1 MKLGNIVHVHTHTN
15 LSSAAPSDYGD
26 LTNYHLGP
34 FSNDVRQLSFNVS
47 IVNDNITEDSEM
59 FRATLTLDDDDQADL
74 VTVLPDEAIV
84 TILED
89 NDRRQSL
96 CCILSI
102 STTSSNVLAV
112 LSMCYHSNKV

>member
-34 FSNDVRQLSFNVS
+34 FSNDVRQLSFNMP
-47 IVNDNITEDSEM
+47 IVNDSIPEDSEM
-59 FRATLTLDDDDQADL
+59 FRATLSLEDDDQADF
-74 VTVLPDEAIV
+74 VTVSPDEAII
-84 TILED
+84 TIED
-89 NDRRQSL
+89 NDGRQYL